1 MQTMT
6 PTSPQTRITASRPIC
21 HYALGNTDAEHER
34 LIRQAVWLLSR
45 NDYSVK
51 RASAEVN
58 ESWTSALASETS
70 PCWQPLLAGSSGEV
84 VGVEG
89 DPRSVARAKAR
100 VAEAGLHNVRF
111 MQSRVDQIASDKP
124 FDAVLGG
131 CRWRIKDRCTS
142 TRLAT
147 FIPRIS

>member
-1 MQTMT
+1 MT
-6 PTSPQTRITASRPIC
+6 PASAQTKLIASKPTG

-51 RASAEVN
+51 RALTRVN
-58 ESWTSALASETS
+58 ASWIWALASGTS

>member
-1 MQTMT
+1 MLS
-6 PTSPQTRITASRPIC
+6 TSASSGGPP
-21 HYALGNTDAEHER
+21 
-34 LIRQAVWLLSR
+34 VWLLLR

-58 ESWTSALASETS
+58 ESWTLALASETS

-100 VAEAGLHNVRF
+100 VAEAGLHNGRF
-111 MQSRVDQIASDKP
+111 MQSEVDQIASDKP
-124 FDAVLGG
+124 F
-131 CRWRIKDRCTS
+131 
-142 TRLAT
+142 
-147 FIPRIS
+147 